1 MKHANYESMN
11 FAQFPLPSYEM
22 LSYDEIAMRKN
33 LPQRITSLGR
43 KNLNC
48 FGKQVP
54 KCLTRKYKKYF
65 FSNQTFFIPLNNS
78 QLSIVILTH
87 FAFLI

>member
-33 LPQRITSLGR
+33 LPQRITSLGE
-43 KNLNC
+43 K
-48 FGKQVP
+48 
-54 KCLTRKYKKYF
+54 
-65 FSNQTFFIPLNNS
+65 I
-78 QLSIVILTH
+78 
-87 FAFLI
+87 